1 MKFLQMTT
9 SDPTQMRQDLFLQF
23 LFNSI
28 FISFEEFNFKLDSL
42 VLN

>member
-1 MKFLQMTT
+1 MKFLQMAT
-9 SDPTQMRQDLFLQF
+9 SDPRQIRQDLSLPL